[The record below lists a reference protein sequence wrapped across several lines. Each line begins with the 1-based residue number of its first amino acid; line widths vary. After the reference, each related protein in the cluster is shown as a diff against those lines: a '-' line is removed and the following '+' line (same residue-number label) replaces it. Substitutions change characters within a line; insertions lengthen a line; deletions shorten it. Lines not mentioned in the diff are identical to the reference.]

1 MAADLFSARKQN
13 MILDV
18 EHAGGRVCPL
28 DILAQLKE
36 IPAFAVDHRR
46 IGGSLKGMQLVDETA
61 IKIDRTILKVR
72 PGHAIAQI
80 EKGAIE
86 LLPHLAR
93 NLFTNGAG
101 IFSGRARYRR

>member
-1 MAADLFSARKQN
+1 MATDLFSTREQN
-13 MILDV
+13 VILDV
-18 EHAGGRVCPL
+18 EHPGGRVCPL
-28 DILAQLKE
+28 DVFPQLQK

-46 IGGSLKGMQLVDETA
+46 IGGSLKGMQFVDETA
-61 IKIDRTILKVR
+61 IKIDRAVLEVR
-72 PGHAIAQI
+72 PSQPVAQI

-101 IFSGRARYRR
+101 IFSGVG